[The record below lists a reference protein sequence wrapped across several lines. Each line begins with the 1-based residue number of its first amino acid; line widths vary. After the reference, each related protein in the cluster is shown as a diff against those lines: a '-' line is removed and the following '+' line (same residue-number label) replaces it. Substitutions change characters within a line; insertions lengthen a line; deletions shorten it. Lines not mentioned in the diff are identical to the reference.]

1 MSGFLD
7 SKGFE
12 FECPLCKQA
21 VKSCVADLKRTDY
34 KCPHCH
40 GKFDTS
46 DFKRGV
52 DKANREVE
60 QFKQRLGN
68 IKIDIKL

>member
-1 MSGFLD
+1 MNSFFNSED
-7 SKGFE
+7 FD
-12 FECPLCKQA
+12 FTCPHCKRE
-21 VKSCVADLKRTDY
+21 VKARVADVKRSGY
-34 KCPHCH
+34 KCPHCG
-40 GKFDTS
+40 GKFETS

-52 DKANREVE
+52 DKANREIE